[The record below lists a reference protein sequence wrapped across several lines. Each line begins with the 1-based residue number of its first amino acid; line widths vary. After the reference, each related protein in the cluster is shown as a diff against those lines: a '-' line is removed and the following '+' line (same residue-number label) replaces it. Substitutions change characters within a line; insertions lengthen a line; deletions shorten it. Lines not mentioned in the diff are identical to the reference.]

1 MSYVINA
8 LIFCQCLS
16 REKTLLGALIKWF
29 ADISADDRKEL
40 SQWGG
45 IRVEVVPKCFRKT
58 VQKFE
63 WTGTFRGYFD
73 PTNYVYGRAFRK
85 LFGDPVPSYFK
96 GCCDVKLGDFLE
108 GALGAVWTLLVH
120 APLECPPGSS
130 EALKRIREEIETAVI
145 SSMHGVWED

>member
-73 PTNYVYGRAFRK
+73 PTNYVYGRAFFVARCRS
-85 LFGDPVPSYFK
+85 LL
-96 GCCDVKLGDFLE
+96 DVLVAGHFSSLA
-108 GALGAVWTLLVH
+108 ALARRNAVRCSGLL
-120 APLECPPGSS
+120 ASRGP
-130 EALKRIREEIETAVI
+130 
-145 SSMHGVWED
+145 